1 MTILFNLNINN
12 LLQREVN
19 WRVRY
24 VDIWKQ
30 CRICTVYTLNG
41 TKRTENDDNILF
53 PSNEHRRKIIHQTHI
68 YLVFTSCF
76 RLRPIQQQR
85 QWQWQRHCTTSNYMW
100 VSDERQKGKTCSE
113 RNGTKTRQRWRE
125 SSICHNGTNERKTVH
140 TISNDSKYTHTHSHT
155 LRSIRIER
163 RVILP
168 LSTKNSTA
176 LWVWGSLRF
185 MNITKMNEWK
195 RKLRWISWRGE
206 WKRDGERKDKCKSIE
221 NAE

>member
-1 MTILFNLNINN
+1 MAPNERRMMTIFYFRRTNIAGK
-12 LLQREVN
+12 LYTKHTSIWFSQVAF
-19 WRVRY
+19 VYDRY
-24 VDIWKQ
+24 SSNGNGNGSDTVLHLI
-30 CRICTVYTLNG
+30 ICGYLT
-41 TKRTENDDNILF
+41 ND
-53 PSNEHRRKIIHQTHI
+53 K
-68 YLVFTSCF
+68 
-76 RLRPIQQQR
+76 
-85 QWQWQRHCTTSNYMW
+85 
-100 VSDERQKGKTCSE
+100 KGKRV

-125 SSICHNGTNERKTVH
+125 WSICHNGTNERKTVH

-206 WKRDGERKDKCKSIE
+206 WKRDGERQDKCKSIE

>member
-1 MTILFNLNINN
+1 MYTTGRCVCSYVCHPINKWNTIVDATKISQLSQRRVGMTILFNLNINN

-19 WRVRY
+19 WRARY

-100 VSDERQKGKTCSE
+100 VSDKRQKGKTCSE
-113 RNGTKTRQRWRE
+113 RNGTK
-125 SSICHNGTNERKTVH
+125 RKR
-140 TISNDSKYTHTHSHT
+140 D
-155 LRSIRIER
+155 
-163 RVILP
+163 
-168 LSTKNSTA
+168 
-176 LWVWGSLRF
+176 
-185 MNITKMNEWK
+185 
-195 RKLRWISWRGE
+195 
-206 WKRDGERKDKCKSIE
+206 RDGENQTFATMGRMKEKRFIQ
-221 NAE
+221 